1 MLCIMRA
8 VGWVWDKICG
18 TVKQWNSRVAILCN
32 CAIVEL
38 GNCVVVRQWN
48 RVTVK

>member
-18 TVKQWNSRVAILCN
+18 TVKLWNSGVGKLC
-32 CAIVEL
+32 
-38 GNCVVVRQWN
+38 N
-48 RVTVK
+48 RVTVESGDCEIV